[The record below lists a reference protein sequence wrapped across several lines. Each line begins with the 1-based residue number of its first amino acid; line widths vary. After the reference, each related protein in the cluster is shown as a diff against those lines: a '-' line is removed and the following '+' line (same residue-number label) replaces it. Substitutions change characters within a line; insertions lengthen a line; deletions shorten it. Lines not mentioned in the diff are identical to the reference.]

1 VHVTGAKSIAH
12 IARESGVSKFIH
24 VSHLNASMDSTSK
37 FYRSKAE
44 GEIAV
49 KEAFSDA
56 TIVRPAAMFGYED
69 RLLNN
74 MAIWPIWWKLNHG
87 QTKIR
92 PVHVMDVAQALNN
105 MVQLPALAQTLN
117 LPGPST
123 VTYEYLLDLIASI
136 TYNPP
141 TRAPTVPKAAA
152 LALSKVSQA
161 IWWPALSPDEVERR
175 YIDDSQ
181 VEGDWGVVG
190 VTPEELEPHAI
201 TYLRRYRSA
210 DNYTRPVIFP
220 ESRPVIN

>member
-1 VHVTGAKSIAH
+1 VHVAGAKSIAR
-12 IARESGVSKFIH
+12 IAQESGVSKFIH
-24 VSHLNASMDSTSK
+24 VSHLNASLESTSE

-49 KEAFSDA
+49 KEAFPDA

-92 PVHVMDVAQALNN
+92 PAHVMDVAQALNN
-105 MVQLPALAQTLN
+105 LVQLPVLARALN

-123 VTYEYLLDLIASI
+123 VTYEYLLELIASL

-141 TRAPTVPKAAA
+141 TRAPALPKAVA
-152 LALSKVSQA
+152 LALSKASRA

-175 YIDDSQ
+175 YMDDSQ
-181 VEGDWGVVG
+181 VQGDWDVVG
-190 VTPEELEPHAI
+190 VTPEEVEPHAL
-201 TYLRRYRSA
+201 TYLRRYRTSE
-210 DNYTRPVIFP
+210 NYTRPVVFP
-220 ESRPVIN
+220 ESRPIIN